1 MDGNGNNETPE
12 AAASRP
18 RRIGI
23 LTAGGDAPGMNAAI
37 RAVVRSAAIAGIE
50 VIGFRR
56 GYEGLIRDLAE
67 PLSGRSVANM
77 IQRGGTFLETSRS
90 PEFRTPAARGLA
102 ARNLKRHQIE
112 ALIVVGGEGSMIGA
126 TAFGNETGVPV
137 FVIPA
142 SIDNDIPGTDYSIGF
157 DTAVNTALDAI
168 DRIRDTAFAYERVFC
183 VEVMGRDSGFIA
195 IAVALGGGA
204 EAVIVPEIPFSLD
217 DVCDR
222 VEDSHRRGKRSTIV
236 VVSEGPRTGGVIP
249 VADALTARLGMQ
261 ARVVVLGHVQ
271 RGGVSDRPRPAPGEP
286 DGRRCR
292 ERDPRRQRTVAHRRR
307 GGQNRPR
314 PIGRGRQQA
323 PPPGPIANRASPP
336 TVDLTV
342 ALQSV
347 VPLTAM
353 VRASLSFQSR
363 RASFFLIPLSAREG
377 VRGWVVIDHRRAP
390 GNNPPS
396 HPVRISR

>member
-1 MDGNGNNETPE
+1 MDDGNIESSGVTTNT
-12 AAASRP
+12 RP
-18 RRIGI
+18 RRVAI

-37 RAVVRSAAIAGIE
+37 RAVVRTATVAGIE

-67 PLSGRSVANM
+67 PLSTRSVANM

-90 PEFRTPAARGLA
+90 VEFRTPAARALA

-126 TAFGNETGVPV
+126 TIFGGETGIPV

-195 IAVALGGGA
+195 VAVGLGGGA
-204 EAVIVPEIPFSLD
+204 EAVIVPEIPFTLD
-217 DVCDR
+217 EICDR
-222 VEDSHRRGKRSTIV
+222 VEDSHRRGKRATIV

-249 VADALTARLGMQ
+249 IAEALTARLHVQ
-261 ARVVVLGHVQ
+261 ARVVVIGHVQ
-271 RGGVSDRPRPAPGEP
+271 RGGAPTARDRLLASRMGAGAIRAILDGVAPSLIGEERGAIVCVPLSDA
-286 DGRRCR
+286 
-292 ERDPRRQRTVAHRRR
+292 VNRRR
-307 GGQNRPR
+307 
-314 PIGRGRQQA
+314 
-323 PPPGPIANRASPP
+323 
-336 TVDLTV
+336 
-342 ALQSV
+342 
-347 VPLTAM
+347 PLDP
-353 VRASLSFQSR
+353 SLIELVHQ
-363 RASFFLIPLSAREG
+363 LST
-377 VRGWVVIDHRRAP
+377 
-390 GNNPPS
+390 
-396 HPVRISR
+396 

>member
-1 MDGNGNNETPE
+1 MDGNGNSETPE
-12 AAASRP
+12 LTGART

-37 RAVVRSAAIAGIE
+37 RAVVRSAAVAGIE

-67 PLSGRSVANM
+67 PLSANM

-102 ARNLKRHQIE
+102 ARNLRRHLIE
-112 ALIVVGGEGSMIGA
+112 ALIVVGGEGSMNGA
-126 TAFGNETGVPV
+126 TVFAGETGIPI

-157 DTAVNTALDAI
+157 DTAVNTALEAI

-217 DVCDR
+217 DICDR

-249 VADALTARLGMQ
+249 VAEALTNRLGMQ

-271 RGGVSDRPRPAPGEP
+271 RGGAPTARDRLLASRMGAGAVKAVLDGAGSSLIGE
-286 DGRRCR
+286 
-292 ERDPRRQRTVAHRRR
+292 ERGAIVR
-307 GGQNRPR
+307 
-314 PIGRGRQQA
+314 
-323 PPPGPIANRASPP
+323 
-336 TVDLTV
+336 
-342 ALQSV
+342 
-347 VPLTAM
+347 VPL
-353 VRASLSFQSR
+353 VEVSSQRRPLDPSLIELVHQ
-363 RASFFLIPLSAREG
+363 LST
-377 VRGWVVIDHRRAP
+377 
-390 GNNPPS
+390 
-396 HPVRISR
+396 

>member
-1 MDGNGNNETPE
+1 MSLPISMDGNSETPDLTG
-12 AAASRP
+12 SRP
-18 RRIGI
+18 RRIAI

-37 RAVVRSAAIAGIE
+37 RAVVRIAAVAGIE

-67 PLSGRSVANM
+67 PLSTRSVANM

-90 PEFRTPAARGLA
+90 VEFRTPAARGLA
-102 ARNLKRHQIE
+102 ARNLKRHQID
-112 ALIVVGGEGSMIGA
+112 ALIVVGGEGSMTGA
-126 TAFGNETGVPV
+126 TIFGAEAGIPV

-217 DVCDR
+217 DICDR

-249 VADALTARLGMQ
+249 VAEALTARLHMQ
-261 ARVVVLGHVQ
+261 ARVVVIGHVQ
-271 RGGVSDRPRPAPGEP
+271 RGGAPTARDRLLASRMGAGAVRAILEGAAPSLIGEERGAIVCVPLSD
-286 DGRRCR
+286 
-292 ERDPRRQRTVAHRRR
+292 VVNRRR
-307 GGQNRPR
+307 
-314 PIGRGRQQA
+314 
-323 PPPGPIANRASPP
+323 
-336 TVDLTV
+336 
-342 ALQSV
+342 
-347 VPLTAM
+347 PLDP
-353 VRASLSFQSR
+353 SLIELVHQ
-363 RASFFLIPLSAREG
+363 LST
-377 VRGWVVIDHRRAP
+377 
-390 GNNPPS
+390 
-396 HPVRISR
+396 

>member
-1 MDGNGNNETPE
+1 MDRAESTNSTGP
-12 AAASRP
+12 AP
-18 RRIGI
+18 RRIGV

-37 RAVVRSAAIAGIE
+37 RAVVRTAPNAQID
-50 VIGFRR
+50 VVGFRR

-67 PLSGRSVANM
+67 PLSGRSVANI

-90 PEFRTPAARGLA
+90 PEFRTPASRGLA
-102 ARNLKRHQIE
+102 ARNLKRHRIE
-112 ALIVVGGEGSMIGA
+112 ALVVVGGEGSMRGA
-126 TAFGNETGVPV
+126 KVFGDETGTPV

-217 DVCDR
+217 DICNR
-222 VEDSHRRGKRSTIV
+222 VEESHRRGKRSSIV

-271 RGGVSDRPRPAPGEP
+271 RGGAPTARDRLLASRLGAGAVAAILDESVPALIGE
-286 DGRRCR
+286 
-292 ERDPRRQRTVAHRRR
+292 ERGA
-307 GGQNRPR
+307 
-314 PIGRGRQQA
+314 I
-323 PPPGPIANRASPP
+323 
-336 TVDLTV
+336 
-342 ALQSV
+342 
-347 VPLTAM
+347 
-353 VRASLSFQSR
+353 VR
-363 RASFFLIPLSAREG
+363 IPLSDLG
-377 VRGWVVIDHRRAP
+377 DQRRTLDPALIELVHQL
-390 GNNPPS
+390 S
-396 HPVRISR
+396 T

>member
-1 MDGNGNNETPE
+1 MDGDGHKETADLVSE
-12 AAASRP
+12 HP

-37 RAVVRSAAIAGIE
+37 RAVVRSAANASIE

-67 PLSGRSVANM
+67 PLSGRSVANT

-90 PEFRTPAARGLA
+90 ADFFTPAARGLA
-102 ARNLKRHQIE
+102 ARNLRRHQIE
-112 ALIVVGGEGSMIGA
+112 ALVVIGGEGSMIGA
-126 TAFGNETGVPV
+126 TVFSAETGIPV

-142 SIDNDIPGTDYSIGF
+142 SIDNDLPGTDYSIGF
-157 DTAVNTALDAI
+157 DTAVNTALEAI

-195 IAVALGGGA
+195 LAVGLGGGA

-217 DVCDR
+217 QICDR

-249 VADALTARLGMQ
+249 VAEALTARLGVQ

-271 RGGVSDRPRPAPGEP
+271 RGGAPTARDRLLASRMGAGAVKAILDGAGPSLIGE
-286 DGRRCR
+286 
-292 ERDPRRQRTVAHRRR
+292 ERGAIVFVPLGEVASQRRQLD
-307 GGQNRPR
+307 QSL
-314 PIGRGRQQA
+314 I
-323 PPPGPIANRASPP
+323 
-336 TVDLTV
+336 DLV
-342 ALQSV
+342 HQ
-347 VPLTAM
+347 
-353 VRASLSFQSR
+353 LST
-363 RASFFLIPLSAREG
+363 
-377 VRGWVVIDHRRAP
+377 
-390 GNNPPS
+390 
-396 HPVRISR
+396 

>member
-1 MDGNGNNETPE
+1 MDGDGNNQTSEL
-12 AAASRP
+12 AGSRA
-18 RRIGI
+18 RRIAI

-37 RAVVRSAAIAGIE
+37 RAVVRIAAAAGME

-67 PLSGRSVANM
+67 PLGGRSVANL
-77 IQRGGTFLETSRS
+77 IQRGGTFLETTRS
-90 PEFRTPAARGLA
+90 EEFRTSAARGLA

-112 ALIVVGGEGSMIGA
+112 ALIVVGGEGSMTGA
-126 TAFGNETGVPV
+126 TIFSAETGTPV
-137 FVIPA
+137 FVVPA

-204 EAVIVPEIPFSLD
+204 EAVIVPEIPFSLEKI
-217 DVCDR
+217 CDR

-249 VADALTARLGMQ
+249 VAEALTARLGMP

-271 RGGVSDRPRPAPGEP
+271 RGGAPTARDRLLASRLGAGAVSAVLDGAGSSLIGE
-286 DGRRCR
+286 
-292 ERDPRRQRTVAHRRR
+292 ERGAIVRVPLGEVASRRR
-307 GGQNRPR
+307 
-314 PIGRGRQQA
+314 
-323 PPPGPIANRASPP
+323 
-336 TVDLTV
+336 
-342 ALQSV
+342 
-347 VPLTAM
+347 PLDP
-353 VRASLSFQSR
+353 SLIELVHQ
-363 RASFFLIPLSAREG
+363 LST
-377 VRGWVVIDHRRAP
+377 
-390 GNNPPS
+390 
-396 HPVRISR
+396 

>member
-1 MDGNGNNETPE
+1 MDDNGNSQTPDLTG
-12 AAASRP
+12 SRP
-18 RRIGI
+18 RRIAI

-37 RAVVRSAAIAGIE
+37 RAVVRSAAVAGIE

-102 ARNLKRHQIE
+102 ARNLRRHQIE
-112 ALIVVGGEGSMIGA
+112 ALIVVGGEGSMTGA
-126 TAFGNETGVPV
+126 TVFGTETGVPV

-157 DTAVNTALDAI
+157 DTAVNTALEAI

-217 DVCDR
+217 DICDR

-236 VVSEGPRTGGVIP
+236 VV
-249 VADALTARLGMQ
+249 
-261 ARVVVLGHVQ
+261 LGHVQ
-271 RGGVSDRPRPAPGEP
+271 RGGAPTARDRLLASRMGAGAIKAILDGAGPSLIGE
-286 DGRRCR
+286 
-292 ERDPRRQRTVAHRRR
+292 ERGAIVR
-307 GGQNRPR
+307 
-314 PIGRGRQQA
+314 
-323 PPPGPIANRASPP
+323 
-336 TVDLTV
+336 
-342 ALQSV
+342 
-347 VPLTAM
+347 VPLSEVATQ
-353 VRASLSFQSR
+353 RRPLDPSLIELVHQ
-363 RASFFLIPLSAREG
+363 LST
-377 VRGWVVIDHRRAP
+377 
-390 GNNPPS
+390 
-396 HPVRISR
+396 

>member
-1 MDGNGNNETPE
+1 MDGENETNGVTGP
-12 AAASRP
+12 RL
-18 RRIGI
+18 RRIAV

-37 RAVVRSAAIAGIE
+37 RAVVRTASVAGVE

-67 PLSGRSVANM
+67 PLDGRSVANM

-112 ALIVVGGEGSMIGA
+112 ALIVIGGEGSMTGA
-126 TAFGNETGVPV
+126 TLFCGESGIPV
-137 FVIPA
+137 YLIPA

-157 DTAVNTALDAI
+157 DTAVNTALEAI

-195 IAVALGGGA
+195 LAVALGGGA

-217 DVCDR
+217 EVCDR

-236 VVSEGPRTGGVIP
+236 VVSEGPRTGGVTP
-249 VADALTARLGMQ
+249 VAEALTARLGMP

-271 RGGVSDRPRPAPGEP
+271 RGGAPTARDRLLASRMGAGAVKAILDGAGPSLIGE
-286 DGRRCR
+286 
-292 ERDPRRQRTVAHRRR
+292 ERGAIVRVPLNEVANRRR
-307 GGQNRPR
+307 
-314 PIGRGRQQA
+314 
-323 PPPGPIANRASPP
+323 
-336 TVDLTV
+336 
-342 ALQSV
+342 
-347 VPLTAM
+347 PLDP
-353 VRASLSFQSR
+353 SLIELVHQ
-363 RASFFLIPLSAREG
+363 LST
-377 VRGWVVIDHRRAP
+377 
-390 GNNPPS
+390 
-396 HPVRISR
+396 